1 MNVIAA
7 IKAIGEQMTERGWDK
22 NGAAG
27 SVKRNA
33 EGKVIAHHGS
43 AEFMRDFDDAR
54 DTIAAREALE
64 ELKRRGSV

>member
-1 MNVIAA
+1 MSVIAA
-7 IKAIGEQMTERGWDK
+7 IKAIGDEMTERGWDK

-33 EGKVIAHHGS
+33 EGQIVARHGS
-43 AEFMRDFDDAR
+43 PEFMRDFDDAR
-54 DTIAAREALE
+54 DTVAAREALE